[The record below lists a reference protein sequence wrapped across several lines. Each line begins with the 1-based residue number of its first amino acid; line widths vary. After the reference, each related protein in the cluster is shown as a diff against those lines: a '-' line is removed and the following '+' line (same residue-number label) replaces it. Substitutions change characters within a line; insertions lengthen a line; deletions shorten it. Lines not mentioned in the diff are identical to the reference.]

1 MKEEPDVGMMNAPPA
16 PNHTPMAA
24 PKSDTQRIKTEQQNV
39 SFTKSPSI
47 TARSPSISSITKRSP
62 SMTPKPRPVN
72 TIPIMAAIAEEC
84 LTKARKSAHDV
95 AMSSDES
102 AHDEYQALVTTSLS
116 CYEAI
121 LREKTLTPRE
131 EALIR
136 LRYATV
142 VQEETENWMEAET
155 ALTKGVT
162 LCDKVCCLVLSSF
175 TTVYTNGIL
184 ASPPRYQILHAV
196 CHAQS
201 TLST

>member
-1 MKEEPDVGMMNAPPA
+1 
-16 PNHTPMAA
+16 
-24 PKSDTQRIKTEQQNV
+24 
-39 SFTKSPSI
+39 
-47 TARSPSISSITKRSP
+47 
-62 SMTPKPRPVN
+62 MTPKPRPVN
-72 TIPIMAAIAEEC
+72 TVPIMAAIAEEC

-102 AHDEYQALVTTSLS
+102 ALDEYQALVTTSLS

-121 LREKTLTPRE
+121 LRDKTLSPRE
-131 EALIR
+131 EALTR

-162 LCDKVCCLVLSSF
+162 LCDKVCRVVFSSLAI
-175 TTVYTNGIL
+175 VHTNRIP
-184 ASPPRYQILHAV
+184 ASSPGSQILHAV

-201 TLST
+201 TLSTESQGSAQSSRWPHI